1 MAKDTPQRPPDAGRR
16 GPVRRHPAR
25 RPTGYR
31 TDDETRMQL
40 EVASSL
46 FGAGSVQGVI
56 DRAIEAYL
64 RTLHTDP
71 EFQRAVSAARR
82 RRTP

>member
-1 MAKDTPQRPPDAGRR
+1 MDNDAPKRPADAGRR
-16 GPVRRHPAR
+16 GPVRRHPPR

-46 FGAGSVQGVI
+46 LGAGSLQGVI

-64 RTLHTDP
+64 RTLRSDP
-71 EFQRAVSAARR
+71 EFLQAVSAARR
-82 RRTP
+82 RRSP

>member
-1 MAKDTPQRPPDAGRR
+1 MDEDTPKRPPDAGRR
-16 GPVRRHPAR
+16 GPVRRHPPR

-46 FGAGSVQGVI
+46 FGAGSLQGVI

-64 RTLHTDP
+64 RSLRSDP
-71 EFQRAVSAARR
+71 DFLQAVTAARQR
-82 RRTP
+82 RAP

>member
-1 MAKDTPQRPPDAGRR
+1 MVKDTPQRPPDAGRR
-16 GPVRRHPAR
+16 GPVRRHPIR

-31 TDDETRMQL
+31 TDDDTRMQL

-46 FGAGSVQGVI
+46 FGAGSVQAVI

-64 RTLHTDP
+64 RALHNDP
-71 EFQRAVSAARR
+71 EFERAVAAARR
-82 RRTP
+82 HRAE

>member
-1 MAKDTPQRPPDAGRR
+1 MDKDTPKRPPDAGRR
-16 GPVRRHPAR
+16 GPVRRHPPR

-46 FGAGSVQGVI
+46 FGAGSLQGVI
-56 DRAIEAYL
+56 DLAIASYL
-64 RTLHTDP
+64 RGLHNDP
-71 EFQRAVSAARR
+71 AFTQAVSAARQHR
-82 RRTP
+82 AP